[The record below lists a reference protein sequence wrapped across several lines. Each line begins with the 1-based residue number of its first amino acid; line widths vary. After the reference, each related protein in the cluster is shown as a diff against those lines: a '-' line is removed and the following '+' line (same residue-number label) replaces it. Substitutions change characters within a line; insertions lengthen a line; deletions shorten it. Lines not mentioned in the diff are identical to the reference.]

1 MGGITM
7 TKEEWDYLMEE
18 CDTNKDGKISRE
30 EFLSMM
36 LNPELA
42 KKLVADLEAAE
53 ARSNL
58 TLKNPSRISME
69 SGKISQNSNKLSS
82 RKKRHPKSS
91 KHEKK

>member
-36 LNPELA
+36 LNPEIA
-42 KKLVADLEAAE
+42 KKFVQDLEL
-53 ARSNL
+53 NL
-58 TLKNPSRISME
+58 PNMNPIAQKTA
-69 SGKISQNSNKLSS
+69 G
-82 RKKRHPKSS
+82 
-91 KHEKK
+91 